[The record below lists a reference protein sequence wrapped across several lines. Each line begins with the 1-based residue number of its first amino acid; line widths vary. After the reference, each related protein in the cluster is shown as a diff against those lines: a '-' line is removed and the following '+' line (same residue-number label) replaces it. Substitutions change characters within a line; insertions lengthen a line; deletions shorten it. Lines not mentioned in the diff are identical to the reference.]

1 MTGKQKVAIL
11 GDMFELEEMAE
22 EEHRQVGR
30 LLDKYKFDKV
40 YLCGSLMKAAH
51 EIVPTATLYE
61 DKAALADDLS
71 KAPPRHSLVL
81 IKASRGMGLETLV
94 ESI

>member
-1 MTGKQKVAIL
+1 
-11 GDMFELEEMAE
+11 
-22 EEHRQVGR
+22 
-30 LLDKYKFDKV
+30 
-40 YLCGSLMKAAH
+40 MKAAH